1 MREWVALGALV
12 VAAVI
17 AGFYLRPDPAGTDVE
32 PQPTRPATPR
42 PTSAPTA
49 RPTPPPPSPTPTPV
63 PVPLA
68 KEAAAEWT
76 VVFYRIMPDG
86 REVEAASAK
95 VATLDIDIPGAPF
108 GDVPDGQWKV
118 SAFARLTA
126 TPGYYQARIA
136 YRGAITVTVNDVEV
150 ATATGEGQLR
160 PAFPIEAAT
169 KILIEVRDGDGPTR
183 LRWE

>member
-1 MREWVALGALV
+1 MALAALV
-12 VAAVI
+12 VAVVI
-17 AGFYLRPDPAGTDVE
+17 AAFYLRPDPAGTEVA
-32 PQPTRPATPR
+32 PLPTRTATPR
-42 PTSAPTA
+42 PTVAPTA
-49 RPTPPPPSPTPTPV
+49 TPLPPTPSPTATPV

-68 KEAAAEWT
+68 KESAAQWT

-86 REVEAASAK
+86 RQVEAASAT

-126 TPGYYQARIA
+126 SPGYYQARMA
-136 YRGAITVTVNDVEV
+136 YRGAITVTVNDVVV

-160 PAFPIEAAT
+160 PAFPIDPAT
-169 KILIEVRDGDGPTR
+169 KILIEVTDGDGPTR